1 MTIDL
6 RDDLPDDPGDGGAV
20 LPFIS
25 VIFPTYNRCDVVE
38 TTIEHLLAQ
47 DYPSDRFEIL
57 VCDNSTDGTPAMV
70 ERVATDARVP
80 VRLLWSEERLPA
92 VKRNAGLRVAQGEL
106 VLFLNDDVWARPVLL
121 REHARSHA
129 AATEPIAVLGFVEQ
143 SPQMP
148 QSPFISWYQ
157 PFAYAEI
164 ADRDGQTVPYRYSW
178 SMNLSLPRD
187 EMLTRNLV
195 FHEDWANIGHEDVE
209 LGFRWTSAGRDIVY
223 NAAAT
228 GEHFHPHGLTSACRV
243 QKSIGRGLRDL
254 EVLIPDPDLLER
266 YGIFSWHNSTKAVV
280 RGSIRRALFNRVT
293 VPPVQ
298 SWLETRD
305 ENSALTEWL
314 YWKVLLHHTN
324 TGYREQEPRHPTP
337 TPFTAAGAASTSTSA
352 TPRVAD
358 PHLAAEGAS

>member
-6 RDDLPDDPGDGGAV
+6 RDEPGTERDGDHDDLPFV
-20 LPFIS
+20 S

-57 VCDNSTDGTPAMV
+57 VCDNSTDDTPAMV
-70 ERVATDARVP
+70 ERIAADARVP

-92 VKRNAGLRVAQGEL
+92 VKRNAGLRAARGEL

-121 REHARSHA
+121 REHVRSHA

-148 QSPFISWYQ
+148 QTPFISWYQ
-157 PFAYAEI
+157 PFAYDEI
-164 ADRDGQTVPYRYSW
+164 ADRDGATVPYRYSW
-178 SMNLSLPRD
+178 SMNLSLPRA
-187 EMLTRNLV
+187 EMLERNLI

-209 LGFRWTSAGRDIVY
+209 LGYRWTSAGRSIVY
-223 NAAAT
+223 NAAAA

-243 QKSIGRGLRDL
+243 QESIGRGLRDL
-254 EVLIPDPDLLER
+254 EVLIPDPELRER
-266 YGIFSWHNSTKAVV
+266 YGIFAWDNSPRAIV

-298 SWLETRD
+298 SWLEAQDHNT
-305 ENSALTEWL
+305 ALTEWL

-324 TGYREQEPRHPTP
+324 TGYREQAPRNPTP
-337 TPFTAAGAASTSTSA
+337 TPFGPAAPKIEADHASTPNVDESLASE
-352 TPRVAD
+352 VAR
-358 PHLAAEGAS
+358 